1 MMLSI
6 FPMYQLIICF
16 AEMSI
21 QILHSFLI
29 GLLAFLLYKSLYIG
43 YKCISDTR
51 FANICFPFCKC
62 ALFQCDSMSFFF
74 IYCSNCPLLRLSSLY
89 LLISAYSRL
98 ITFFLLLFM
107 SLCLRVTACLSFS
120 TCSQFLILVS
130 WSQIYKSLERVSK
143 ICCLWS
149 RGPFLVQSPVTEVV
163 CWLMWMNWPSTV
175 PWTKAGLGGFLEERS
190 CAM

>member
-6 FPMYQLIICF
+6 FPMCQLIICF

-51 FANICFPFCKC
+51 FSNICFPFCKC

-98 ITFFLLLFM
+98 ITFFLLLLFM

-149 RGPFLVQSPVTEVV
+149 RGPFLVQS
-163 CWLMWMNWPSTV
+163 CHWG
-175 PWTKAGLGGFLEERS
+175 GLLAYVDEL
-190 CAM
+190 A